1 MLRRRV
7 VLLGEIDRGIIL
19 GITPTV
25 DARCS
30 DMLQQGRPYLLLS
43 LERVTAW
50 PPLNA
55 SDYDALRVAACNFLS
70 LQPLALDWSTCSPQ
84 PHYTPAMFSRP
95 FKPLTIRKT
104 AENNDFT
111 GEHPL
116 KRRKLSPPDVP
127 ILATQCQSLV
137 DASADDKG
145 GNRRPLKSIHNP
157 PSPDETSKSRE
168 DRAFE
173 KYYSVLWR
181 IPTNKK
187 NKTWTDD
194 GVLVIRGS
202 YASLYNNSGKN
213 IGRAAFGHPLLP
225 GSNLSVGGKEV
236 EVDASLSRD
245 EYLAAVKLGG
255 STGIQ
260 TPKNASKLN
269 EPGILAPQSAK
280 LSLRD
285 QMKAEI
291 RREKAEKPKKI
302 PSEPCVPRAS
312 AFKQPLKETTVL
324 PQASKEKPIPR
335 HDPKA
340 AGALVFRRPQR
351 VPPGRQLVDVVLD
364 PVIGKL
370 LRPHQREGV
379 KFLYE
384 CVMGLR
390 DFNGQGCILADDMG
404 LGKTLTTIALLWTL
418 LRQNPIHKKA
428 PVVKKALI
436 VCPVSLIRN
445 WKREFRKW
453 LGLDRLGVLE
463 FEDQNTSL
471 NSFDGRVYQV
481 MIIGYERLR
490 TVADDLASGPPIDIV
505 ICDEGHRLKTMKNK
519 SSQAIESLNT
529 QRRIILSGT
538 PIQNDLGEF
547 YAMVNFVN
555 DGCLGSQKGFVKDFE
570 NPIMKSRQP
579 NATAEDIERGQDA
592 SNELAHTTS
601 QFILR
606 RTADILADFLPPKT
620 EFILFCKPTPAQAK
634 IYKSVLQSSM
644 FDTALRS
651 NETAF
656 QLITILKKLCN
667 SPALM
672 DPKYGNDD
680 ATPSASLTTLNEMLP
695 AGLSKLYHNSV
706 SSKIRLLDNLLQEI
720 HRETDEKVVIVSNY
734 TSTLNLIEQLL
745 SSTGLTYLRL
755 DGSVAA
761 KKRQGL
767 VDQFNRSK
775 SSQSFAFLLSAK
787 AGGVGL
793 NLIGA
798 SRLVL
803 FDVDWNPATD
813 DQAIARIHRQGQQKH
828 CKIYRFLIKGG
839 LEERIWQRQAVK
851 RALADSIMQAGT
863 AVSSGT
869 DESGRKG
876 KTSTSTFSQE
886 ELRDLFRLDENDGLR
901 THELIDCDCEG
912 TGANCNAE
920 ADDSLNGDSAKY
932 EKRIQDLMDA
942 FDDELPE
949 IADLPSVDKSSGK
962 RSNGANTPVKTE
974 LEAERQELMK
984 YSHLDT
990 SVLWSEATS
999 SDVSCNLL
1007 SMVEDACLEKTLSID
1022 QKTIGGG
1029 GVAYLFKKT
1038 KGSQLFNAEGIDV

>member
-1 MLRRRV
+1 
-7 VLLGEIDRGIIL
+7 
-19 GITPTV
+19 
-25 DARCS
+25 
-30 DMLQQGRPYLLLS
+30 
-43 LERVTAW
+43 
-50 PPLNA
+50 
-55 SDYDALRVAACNFLS
+55 
-70 LQPLALDWSTCSPQ
+70 
-84 PHYTPAMFSRP
+84 MFSKP

-104 AENNDFT
+104 AETNDLT
-111 GEHPL
+111 RELPA

-127 ILATQCQSLV
+127 TLASQRQPLV
-137 DASADDKG
+137 NAAADDKG
-145 GNRRPLKSIHNP
+145 GSRRPLNPIHNP
-157 PSPDETSKSRE
+157 PSPDETAKPRE
-168 DRAFE
+168 GKGFE
-173 KYYSVLWR
+173 NYYSVLWR

-194 GVLVIRGS
+194 GLLVVSGG
-202 YASLYNNSGKN
+202 YASLYNNTGKN
-213 IGRAAFGHPLLP
+213 IGRAAFAYPLLP
-225 GSNLSVGGKEV
+225 GSNLSVGGKEI
-236 EVDASLSRD
+236 EVDACISRD
-245 EYLAAVKLGG
+245 EYLAAVRLGG
-255 STGIQ
+255 SSGKQIQ
-260 TPKNASKLN
+260 QNASKSDD
-269 EPGILAPQSAK
+269 PGLLAPQPSK

-291 RREKAEKPKKI
+291 QREKAEKPKGTR
-302 PSEPCVPRAS
+302 SELALPRTS
-312 AFKQPLKETTVL
+312 IFKQPLKETTVL
-324 PQASKEKPIPR
+324 PQVSKEKPIPR
-335 HDPKA
+335 HDPNA
-340 AGALVFRRPQR
+340 AGSLVFKRPHR
-351 VPPGRQLVDVVLD
+351 VPAGRQVVDVVLD
-364 PVIGKL
+364 PAVGQH

-418 LRQNPIHKKA
+418 LRQNPIHKKS
-428 PVVKKALI
+428 PVVKRALI

-529 QRRIILSGT
+529 PRRIILSGT

-555 DGCLGSQKGFVKDFE
+555 DGCLGSQKGFSKDFE

-579 NATAEDIERGQDA
+579 NASDEDIERGQDA
-592 SNELAHTTS
+592 SNELANATA

-620 EFILFCKPTPAQAK
+620 EFVLFCKPTPAQAK
-634 IYKSVLQSSM
+634 IYKSVLHSSM

-706 SSKIRLLDNLLQEI
+706 SSKIRLLDCLLQEI
-720 HRETDEKVVIVSNY
+720 HSATDEKVVIVSNY

-813 DQAIARIHRQGQQKH
+813 DQAIARIHRQGQQRH
-828 CKIYRFLIKGG
+828 CKIYRFLIKGS

-863 AVSSGT
+863 AVSSGAN
-869 DESGRKG
+869 DGGKKG
-876 KTSTSTFSQE
+876 KSSTSTFSQA
-886 ELRDLFRLDENDGLR
+886 ELRDLFRLDENEGLR
-901 THELIDCDCEG
+901 THELIRCGCEG
-912 TGANCNAE
+912 TRGNCNAQE
-920 ADDSLNGDSAKY
+920 ESYLPQDGAKH
-932 EKRIQDLMDA
+932 EKRMQDLMDS

-949 IADLPSVDKSSGK
+949 ISDLPSIDRCSRKK
-962 RSNGANTPVKTE
+962 WTGASTPVKTG

-984 YSHLDT
+984 YSHLNT
-990 SVLWSEATS
+990 SVLWSGDTS
-999 SDVSCNLL
+999 PDVTSRLL
-1007 SMVEDACLEKTLSID
+1007 EMVEDACLEKTLGID

-1038 KGSQLFNAEGIDV
+1038 KGSQLFRAEGAEV

>member
-1 MLRRRV
+1 MPSTSVGKL
-7 VLLGEIDRGIIL
+7 IQKAM
-19 GITPTV
+19 PT
-25 DARCS
+25 S
-30 DMLQQGRPYLLLS
+30 
-43 LERVTAW
+43 E
-50 PPLNA
+50 
-55 SDYDALRVAACNFLS
+55 
-70 LQPLALDWSTCSPQ
+70 
-84 PHYTPAMFSRP
+84 
-95 FKPLTIRKT
+95 
-104 AENNDFT
+104 
-111 GEHPL
+111 
-116 KRRKLSPPDVP
+116 
-127 ILATQCQSLV
+127 
-137 DASADDKG
+137 
-145 GNRRPLKSIHNP
+145 
-157 PSPDETSKSRE
+157 PSP
-168 DRAFE
+168 
-173 KYYSVLWR
+173 
-181 IPTNKK
+181 
-187 NKTWTDD
+187 
-194 GVLVIRGS
+194 
-202 YASLYNNSGKN
+202 SGP
-213 IGRAAFGHPLLP
+213 AA
-225 GSNLSVGGKEV
+225 
-236 EVDASLSRD
+236 
-245 EYLAAVKLGG
+245 
-255 STGIQ
+255 T
-260 TPKNASKLN
+260 
-269 EPGILAPQSAK
+269 EPAK
-280 LSLRD
+280 LSLKD
-285 QMKAEI
+285 QIKASI
-291 RREKAEKPKKI
+291 AKEKAEGPKKSTLQ
-302 PSEPCVPRAS
+302 PAVPRAS
-312 AFKQPLKETTVL
+312 AFKQPLKQSTV
-324 PQASKEKPIPR
+324 QVQGSKESPVPR

-340 AGALVFRRPQR
+340 TGALVFKRPR
-351 VPPGRQLVDVVLD
+351 SVPNGRQLVDVVLD
-364 PVIGKL
+364 PAIGKL

-418 LRQNPIHKKA
+418 LRQNPIHKKS

-445 WKREFRKW
+445 WKREFKKW

-471 NSFDGRVYQV
+471 DYFDGKVYQV

-490 TVADDLASGPPIDIV
+490 TVADELASGPPIDIV

-529 QRRIILSGT
+529 PRRIILSGT

-555 DGCLGSQKGFVKDFE
+555 DGCLGSQKGFIKDFE
-570 NPIMKSRQP
+570 NPIMRSRQP
-579 NATAEDIERGQDA
+579 NATEDDKEQGQEA
-592 SNELAHTTS
+592 SNELARTTS

-620 EFILFCKPTPAQAK
+620 EFVLFCKPTPAQAK
-634 IYKSVLQSSM
+634 IYKSVLRSGM
-644 FDTALRS
+644 FETALRS

-680 ATPSASLTTLNEMLP
+680 ATPSASLTNLNEMLP
-695 AGLSKLYHNSV
+695 AGISKYYHNSV

-720 HRETDEKVVIVSNY
+720 HRETDEKVVVVSNY

-767 VDQFNRSK
+767 VDQFNRNK

-839 LEERIWQRQAVK
+839 LEEKIWQRQAVK

-863 AVSSGT
+863 AASSGVN
-869 DESGRKG
+869 EVSGKG
-876 KTSTSTFSQE
+876 KSSGTSTFSQE
-886 ELRDLFRLDENDGLR
+886 ELRDLFRLDETDGLR
-901 THELIDCDCEG
+901 THDLIACECEG
-912 TGANCNAE
+912 TGASCNAE
-920 ADDSLNGDSAKY
+920 DEH
-932 EKRIQDLMDA
+932 EKEIQEMMES
-942 FDDELPE
+942 FDDDDLPE
-949 IADLPSVDKSSGK
+949 LSDLPSMKKRRGSKSK
-962 RSNGANTPVKTE
+962 EAKKLVKAG
-974 LEAERQELMK
+974 LEAERHELMK
-984 YSHLDT
+984 YAHLDT
-990 SVLWSEATS
+990 SVLWGKDANPEAAQS
-999 SDVSCNLL
+999 LL
-1007 SMVEDACLEKTLSID
+1007 SKVDDQCLEKVLSVD

-1029 GVAYLFKKT
+1029 GVAFVFKKT
-1038 KGSQLFNAEGIDV
+1038 TGSQLVGPDIGGV

>member
-1 MLRRRV
+1 
-7 VLLGEIDRGIIL
+7 
-19 GITPTV
+19 
-25 DARCS
+25 
-30 DMLQQGRPYLLLS
+30 
-43 LERVTAW
+43 
-50 PPLNA
+50 
-55 SDYDALRVAACNFLS
+55 
-70 LQPLALDWSTCSPQ
+70 
-84 PHYTPAMFSRP
+84 MFSKP

-104 AENNDFT
+104 PEINDVI
-111 GEHPL
+111 GELPS
-116 KRRKLSPPDVP
+116 KRRKLSPPEVP
-127 ILATQCQSLV
+127 IATTQARPRL
-137 DASADDKG
+137 DATYDDG
-145 GNRRPLKSIHNP
+145 GSRRPLKTIHNP
-157 PSPDETSKSRE
+157 PSPDEAAKIKESKE
-168 DRAFE
+168 FE
-173 KYYSVLWR
+173 NYYSVLWR

-194 GVLVIRGS
+194 GVLMVSGG
-202 YASLYNNSGKN
+202 YASLYNDSGKN
-213 IGRAAFGHPLLP
+213 IGRVAFSHPLLP

-236 EVDASLSRD
+236 EVDACISRND
-245 EYLAAVKLGG
+245 YLAVVKSGG
-255 STGIQ
+255 STGKQ
-260 TPKNASKLN
+260 TPKNAPKLP
-269 EPGILAPQSAK
+269 EPEPLTTQPAK
-280 LSLRD
+280 LSLRE

-291 RREKAEKPKKI
+291 KKEKAEAPKKKTSQPAI
-302 PSEPCVPRAS
+302 PRTS

-324 PQASKEKPIPR
+324 SQGSNERPIPR

-340 AGALVFRRPQR
+340 AGSLLFKRPRLVPA
-351 VPPGRQLVDVVLD
+351 GRQLVDVVLD
-364 PVIGKL
+364 PAVGKL

-390 DFNGQGCILADDMG
+390 DFEGQGCILADDMG

-418 LRQNPIHKKA
+418 LRQNPIHKKP
-428 PVVKKALI
+428 PVVKRALI

-445 WKREFRKW
+445 WKREFKKW

-463 FEDQNTSL
+463 FDDQNTSL
-471 NSFDGRVYQV
+471 SSFDGRVYQV

-519 SSQAIESLNT
+519 STQAIESLNT
-529 QRRIILSGT
+529 RKRIILSGT

-555 DGCLGSQKGFVKDFE
+555 DGCLGSQKGFMKDFE

-579 NATAEDIERGQDA
+579 NATEEDIERGQEA
-592 SNELAHTTS
+592 SNELARTTS
-601 QFILR
+601 PFILR

-620 EFILFCKPTPAQAK
+620 EFVLFCKPTPAQAK

-651 NETAF
+651 SETAF

-680 ATPSASLTTLNEMLP
+680 VTPSASLTALNEMLP

-706 SSKIRLLDNLLQEI
+706 SSKIRLLDSLLQEI
-720 HRETDEKVVIVSNY
+720 HRETDEKVVVVSNY

-745 SSTGLTYLRL
+745 SSSGLTYLRL

-775 SSQSFAFLLSAK
+775 SAQSFAFLLSAK

-863 AVSSGT
+863 AMSSGVK
-869 DESGRKG
+869 DGDRKG
-876 KTSTSTFSQE
+876 KAGTSTFSQE
-886 ELRDLFRLDENDGLR
+886 ELRDLFRLDEAEGLR
-901 THELIDCDCEG
+901 THELIACDCEG
-912 TGANCNAE
+912 TAANPDAE
-920 ADDSLNGDSAKY
+920 NGRFMTEDGTKH
-932 EKRIQDLMDA
+932 EKQIQALMDS

-949 IADLPSVDKSSGK
+949 LSDLPSVERSGDNA
-962 RSNGANTPVKTE
+962 SNRAKTPVKSE
-974 LEAERQELMK
+974 LEAERHELMK

-990 SVLWSEATS
+990 SLLWSEKATPDAS
-999 SDVSCNLL
+999 SRLL
-1007 SMVEDACLEKTLSID
+1007 SMVEDPCLEKVLSIN
-1022 QKTIGGG
+1022 QETIGGG

-1038 KGSQLFNAEGIDV
+1038 KGSQVFNAETVGV

>member
-1 MLRRRV
+1 
-7 VLLGEIDRGIIL
+7 
-19 GITPTV
+19 
-25 DARCS
+25 
-30 DMLQQGRPYLLLS
+30 
-43 LERVTAW
+43 
-50 PPLNA
+50 
-55 SDYDALRVAACNFLS
+55 
-70 LQPLALDWSTCSPQ
+70 
-84 PHYTPAMFSRP
+84 MFSKP

-104 AENNDFT
+104 DETNDFIA
-111 GEHPL
+111 EMPA
-116 KRRKLSPPDVP
+116 KRRKLSPPGIPAPPTQSKPLLDSARHDNG
-127 ILATQCQSLV
+127 ATRC
-137 DASADDKG
+137 
-145 GNRRPLKSIHNP
+145 PLKPIHNP
-157 PSPDETSKSRE
+157 PSPEETAKPEPGKR
-168 DRAFE
+168 FE
-173 KYYSVLWR
+173 NYYSVLWR

-194 GVLVIRGS
+194 GVLVVKDG

-213 IGRAAFGHPLLP
+213 IGRAAFANPLLP

-236 EVDASLSRD
+236 EVDACISRND
-245 EYLAAVKLGG
+245 YLAVVMPGN
-255 STGIQ
+255 STGKQ
-260 TPKNASKLN
+260 TDKAPPAS
-269 EPGILAPQSAK
+269 GSASSGSGAVAPEAPK

-285 QMKAEI
+285 QIKAQI
-291 RREKAEKPKKI
+291 EKDKANPPKKATAR
-302 PSEPCVPRAS
+302 PSAPRTS
-312 AFKQPLKETTVL
+312 AFTQPLKDTTV
-324 PQASKEKPIPR
+324 QVQGSKVIPVPR

-340 AGALVFRRPQR
+340 AGSLVFKRPER
-351 VPPGRQLVDVVLD
+351 IPSGRQLVDVVLD
-364 PVIGKL
+364 PAIGKL

-390 DFNGQGCILADDMG
+390 DFNGKGCILADDMG

-418 LRQNPIHKKA
+418 LRQNPIHKKS
-428 PVVKKALI
+428 PVVKRALI

-445 WKREFRKW
+445 WKREFKKW

-471 NSFDGRVYQV
+471 DHFDGKVYQV

-490 TVADDLASGPPIDIV
+490 TVADELSSIDIV

-519 SSQAIESLNT
+519 SMQAIESLNT
-529 QRRIILSGT
+529 PRRIILSGT

-555 DGCLGSQKGFVKDFE
+555 DGCLGSQKGFIKDFE
-570 NPIMKSRQP
+570 SPIMKSRQP
-579 NATAEDIERGQDA
+579 NATEDDKERGQEA
-592 SNELAHTTS
+592 SNELARTTS
-601 QFILR
+601 RFILR

-620 EFILFCKPTPAQAK
+620 EFVLFCKPTPAQAK
-634 IYKSVLQSSM
+634 IYKSILQSGM

-651 NETAF
+651 SEAAF

-695 AGLSKLYHNSV
+695 AGLSKLYHNSF
-706 SSKIRLLDNLLQEI
+706 SCKIRLLDNLLQEI
-720 HRETDEKVVIVSNY
+720 HRNTDEKVVVVSNY

-745 SSTGLTYLRL
+745 SSSGLTYLRL

-767 VDQFNRSK
+767 VDQFNRNK

-839 LEERIWQRQAVK
+839 LEEKIWQRQAVK

-863 AVSSGT
+863 AISSGANGPT
-869 DESGRKG
+869 GKGG
-876 KTSTSTFSQE
+876 KTSGTSTFSQE
-886 ELRDLFRLDENDGLR
+886 ELRDLFRLDETEGLR
-901 THELIDCDCEG
+901 SHDLISCDCEG
-912 TGANCNAE
+912 TGGNCNADE
-920 ADDSLNGDSAKY
+920 DDGSSTIHHDKQI
-932 EKRIQDLMDA
+932 RDLVES
-942 FDDELPE
+942 FDDELPDL
-949 IADLPSVDKSSGK
+949 ADLPSIVRKRNGKSK
-962 RSNGANTPVKTE
+962 ETKNKLVEAETETE
-974 LEAERQELMK
+974 LEAERNELMK

-990 SVLWSEATS
+990 SVLWCGDGGGEGAE
-999 SDVSCNLL
+999 DPKHRPLLL
-1007 SMVEDACLEKTLSID
+1007 SRVDDHCLEKVLTVD

-1029 GVAYLFKKT
+1029 GVAYIFKKT
-1038 KGSQLFNAEGIDV
+1038 TGSQLVAPDVDVDVAAGV

>member
-1 MLRRRV
+1 
-7 VLLGEIDRGIIL
+7 
-19 GITPTV
+19 
-25 DARCS
+25 
-30 DMLQQGRPYLLLS
+30 
-43 LERVTAW
+43 
-50 PPLNA
+50 
-55 SDYDALRVAACNFLS
+55 
-70 LQPLALDWSTCSPQ
+70 
-84 PHYTPAMFSRP
+84 MFSKP
-95 FKPLTIRKT
+95 FKPLTIRKLV
-104 AENNDFT
+104 ENHDFASQPT
-111 GEHPL
+111 P
-116 KRRKLSPPDVP
+116 KRRKLNPPDAP
-127 ILATQCQSLV
+127 TLAKQRQSLTN
-137 DASADDKG
+137 AAAEDKG
-145 GNRRPLKSIHNP
+145 ESRRPLKSIYNP
-157 PSPDETSKSRE
+157 PTPDETAQPRE
-168 DRAFE
+168 GKGFE
-173 KYYSVLWR
+173 SYYSVLWR
-181 IPTNKK
+181 LPTNKK

-194 GVLVIRGS
+194 GVLVVSGG
-202 YASLYNNSGKN
+202 YASLYNNSGRN
-213 IGRAAFGHPLLP
+213 IGRSAFAHPLLP
-225 GSNLSVGGKEV
+225 GSTLSVGGKEV
-236 EVDASLSRD
+236 EVDACISRD
-245 EYLAAVKLGG
+245 QYLAAVKIG
-255 STGIQ
+255 SSARKQ
-260 TPKNASKLN
+260 TPES
-269 EPGILAPQSAK
+269 APESTEVEFLYQQPAK
-280 LSLRD
+280 LSLRE

-291 RREKAEKPKKI
+291 RREKAEKPKTKKSSSGSI
-302 PSEPCVPRAS
+302 VPRAS
-312 AFKQPLKETTVL
+312 AFKQPLKGTTAL
-324 PQASKEKPIPR
+324 PQDSKEKPIPR

-340 AGALVFRRPQR
+340 AGALVFKRPQR

-364 PVIGKL
+364 PVIDKL

-390 DFNGQGCILADDMG
+390 DFNGKGCILADDMG

-418 LRQNPIHKKA
+418 LRQNPIHKKS

-471 NSFDGRVYQV
+471 NNFDGRVYQV

-538 PIQNDLGEF
+538 PIQNDLSEF

-555 DGCLGSQKGFVKDFE
+555 DGCLGSQKGFAKDFE

-579 NATAEDIERGQDA
+579 NATEEDIEQGQDA
-592 SNELAHTTS
+592 SNELARTTS

-620 EFILFCKPTPAQAK
+620 EFVLFCKPTPAQAK
-634 IYKSVLQSSM
+634 IYKTVLQSPM

-767 VDQFNRSK
+767 VDQFNRSN
-775 SSQSFAFLLSAK
+775 STQSFAFLLSAK

-863 AVSSGT
+863 AVSSGAN
-869 DESGRKG
+869 DSGRKG
-876 KTSTSTFSQE
+876 KSSTSTFSQE
-886 ELRDLFRLDENDGLR
+886 ELRDLFRLDETEGLR
-901 THELIDCDCEG
+901 THELIACDCEG
-912 TGANCNAE
+912 TGADCNAG
-920 ADDSLNGDSAKY
+920 ADDSGSEDSAKH
-932 EKRIQDLMDA
+932 EKRIQDLMES

-949 IADLPSVDKSSGK
+949 IADLPAVEKSSGK
-962 RSNGANTPVKTE
+962 KPSGTDVLVKTE

-990 SVLWSEATS
+990 SVLWSEDTP
-999 SDVSCNLL
+999 SDVSSRLL
-1007 SMVEDACLEKTLSID
+1007 SMVEDVCLEKTLSID
-1022 QKTIGGG
+1022 QKIIGGG

-1038 KGSQLFNAEGIDV
+1038 TGSQLLNAEGAEG